1 MPTSKEKSM
10 KVYVVYEYAVIELE
24 FEECFRIMSV
34 HSSEEKAKEAIAGYE
49 EVAKQ
54 WKKCRAE
61 YSYEEY
67 TLDGNYYCEVTEE
80 TT

>member
-1 MPTSKEKSM
+1 M
-10 KVYVVYEYAVIELE
+10 KVYVVWEYAVIEY
-24 FEECFRIMSV
+24 EERFRIMSV
-34 HSSEEKAKEAIAGYE
+34 HSSEVNAKEAIAGYE

-67 TLDGNYYCEVTEE
+67 ALDGNYYYEVTAEE
-80 TT
+80 EDDT

>member
-1 MPTSKEKSM
+1 M
-10 KVYVVYEYAVIELE
+10 KVYVVWECAVIEY
-24 FEECFRIMSV
+24 EECFRIMSV
-34 HSSEEKAKEAIAGYE
+34 HSSEDKAKEAIAGYE

-67 TLDGNYYCEVTEE
+67 TVDGNYYYEVTAEE
-80 TT
+80 EDDT

>member
-1 MPTSKEKSM
+1 M
-10 KVYVVYEYAVIELE
+10 KVYVVWEYGVVKY
-24 FEECFRIMSV
+24 EECFRVMSV
-34 HSSEEKAKEAIAGYE
+34 HSSEANAKEAIAGYE

-67 TLDGNYYCEVTEE
+67 TLDGNYYYDITETGEKEVK
-80 TT
+80 

>member
-1 MPTSKEKSM
+1 M
-10 KVYVVYEYAVIELE
+10 KVYVVYEYAVIEH
-24 FEECFRIMSV
+24 EECFRIMSV
-34 HSSEEKAKEAIAGYE
+34 HSSEANAKEAIAGYE

-67 TLDGNYYCEVTEE
+67 SVDGNYYYEVTAEE
-80 TT
+80 EDDT

>member
-1 MPTSKEKSM
+1 M
-10 KVYVVYEYAVIELE
+10 KVYVVYEYAVIEY
-24 FEECFRIMSV
+24 EERFRIMSV
-34 HSSEEKAKEAIAGYE
+34 HSSEDKAKEAIVGYE

-67 TLDGNYYCEVTEE
+67 AVDGNYYYEVTEGE
-80 TT
+80 DE